1 MNQRLLRDRISMS
14 GTILGLLALTGCM
27 VGPNYK
33 RPSAPAPPAY
43 KAPAPNASVTPPP
56 NPPHGTWKPATPG
69 TPQQVQPEWWKLYN
83 DTELN
88 TLEAKVSVSNQTLQ
102 AAYQAYVRSTQQIRV
117 DRSSLFPT
125 LGVTPAGTRNH
136 LSANRPFRFPNQVT
150 TYSDMTLEGQ
160 ASWSPDLWGSIRR
173 QVQSD
178 TALSQASSA
187 DLAYATLSLQ
197 SQLAVDY
204 FQLRALDSQQQLLDD
219 TVTAYQKYVQLT
231 ALRFQHA
238 LSSQSDLAL
247 AQTLLDQTIAQ
258 ATDIGVARAQYEDAI
273 ATLIGV
279 SASTFS
285 LPPRPLNL
293 VLPPV
298 PTGLP
303 SDLLERRPDI
313 AAAER
318 NIDSANAQIGIAQAA
333 FYPSLNLN
341 SAGGF
346 ESSALGTWIQ
356 GPSVLWSLGAS
367 ATEVLFDAGRRKA
380 VKAETIATYK
390 QTTANYRE
398 SVLQAFQE
406 VEDNLAAARILQ
418 RESGQQASAVAD
430 AQQSLDLSTH
440 LYTTGLADYL
450 QVITVQTAL
459 LANQRTSINIAARQA
474 TASVQLFAA
483 LGGGWSTTQLPRP

>member
-1 MNQRLLRDRISMS
+1 MTSNNLCRLPSTS
-14 GTILGLLALTGCM
+14 LASVALMLFVGCM

-33 RPSAPAPPAY
+33 RPSAPVPPEY
-43 KAPAPNASVTPPP
+43 KTAAAVPPP
-56 NPPHGTWKPATPG
+56 NPPNGSWKQATPS
-69 TPQQVQPEWWKLYN
+69 TPQQVQPDWWKLYN
-83 DTELN
+83 DPELN
-88 TLEAKVSVSNQTLQ
+88 TLEVKVASANQTLK
-102 AAYQAYVRSTQQIRV
+102 AAYQSYVRSSQQIKV
-117 DRSSLFPT
+117 DRSNLFPT
-125 LGVTPAGTRNH
+125 LGVGAGGTRNH
-136 LSANRPFRFPNQVT
+136 LSSNRPFRFPNQAT

-160 ASWSPDLWGSIRR
+160 ASWTPDLWGSVRR

-187 DLAYATLSLQ
+187 NLAYATLSLQ
-197 SQLAVDY
+197 SELAVDY
-204 FQLRALDSQQQLLDD
+204 FQLRALDSQQQLFDD

-231 ALRFQHA
+231 TLRLQHG

-258 ATDIGVARAQYEDAI
+258 ATDVGVARAQYEDAI

-279 SASTFS
+279 PASTFS
-285 LPPRPLNL
+285 LPAQPLNL
-293 VLPPV
+293 VLPPI

-341 SAGGF
+341 GAGGF
-346 ESSALGTWIQ
+346 ESAAIGTWIQ

-380 VKAETIATYK
+380 VKAQTIASYK
-390 QTTANYRE
+390 QTTANYRQ

-418 RESGQQASAVAD
+418 RESSQQATAVAD

-450 QVITVQTAL
+450 QVITVQITL
-459 LANQRTSINIAARQA
+459 LANQRTSIDLAARQA
-474 TASVQLFAA
+474 TASVQLFEA
-483 LGGGWSTTQLPRP
+483 LGGGWTTTQLPKP